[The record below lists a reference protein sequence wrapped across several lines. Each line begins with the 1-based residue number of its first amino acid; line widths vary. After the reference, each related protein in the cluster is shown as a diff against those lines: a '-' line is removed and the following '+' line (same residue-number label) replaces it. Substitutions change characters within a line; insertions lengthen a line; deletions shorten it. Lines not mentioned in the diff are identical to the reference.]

1 MKTNKFYLLIAA
13 VLTFLF
19 TFPPTNI
26 FAQETII
33 GRLDKSLGVKLPVKY
48 EAKVRELI
56 KNNDVFK
63 VKGADDFTAQFIEN
77 EMKADWNID
86 KQNQLLFLWHSIYK
100 KITKEDLYDGQDGD
114 AKVAEDFGS
123 RIVGLKMRISGQKY
137 ENSIADFFDKKN
149 AEYDRQSAE
158 YDRQSAEA
166 RQRTAENERLADEA
180 NRKADEA
187 NRKADEAN
195 RKADENIRIIDEANR
210 GIAEALKKNMK
221 TDSLA
226 LKDVVKFYTLYKNN
240 PSIVKPGE
248 IKLSKET
255 ANWFF
260 KDCEEKGIDYKAI
273 LHKEV
278 GDEKMLK
285 EMLKFYG
292 IE

>member
-1 MKTNKFYLLIAA
+1 
-13 VLTFLF
+13 
-19 TFPPTNI
+19 
-26 FAQETII
+26 
-33 GRLDKSLGVKLPVKY
+33 
-48 EAKVRELI
+48 
-56 KNNDVFK
+56 
-63 VKGADDFTAQFIEN
+63 
-77 EMKADWNID
+77 
-86 KQNQLLFLWHSIYK
+86 
-100 KITKEDLYDGQDGD
+100 
-114 AKVAEDFGS
+114 
-123 RIVGLKMRISGQKY
+123 
-137 ENSIADFFDKKN
+137 
-149 AEYDRQSAE
+149 
-158 YDRQSAEA
+158 
-166 RQRTAENERLADEA
+166 
-180 NRKADEA
+180 
-187 NRKADEAN
+187 
-195 RKADENIRIIDEANR
+195 
-210 GIAEALKKNMK
+210 MK

>member
-137 ENSIADFFDKKN
+137 ENSIADFFGKRN
-149 AEYDRQSAE
+149 AELDKSIAGSDKRIAESDKRIAESDKRIAEARRQSAE
-158 YDRQSAEA
+158 ARRQSAEA
-166 RQRTAENERLADEA
+166 RQRTAEYERLADEA
-180 NRKADEA
+180 NRKA
-187 NRKADEAN
+187 
-195 RKADENIRIIDEANR
+195 
-210 GIAEALKKNMK
+210 AEALKENMK
-221 TDSLA
+221 TDSIGV
-226 LKDVVKFYTLYKNN
+226 KDAVKSYTIIKNN
-240 PSIVKPGE
+240 PSIATPGE
-248 IKLSKET
+248 IKLAKET
-255 ANWFF
+255 AIWFF
-260 KDCEEKGIDYKAI
+260 KDCEENGIDYKAI
-273 LHKEV
+273 LRKEV

>member
-1 MKTNKFYLLIAA
+1 MKTNKSYLLIAA
-13 VLTFLF
+13 VLTILF
-19 TFPPTNI
+19 TFPPTHTL
-26 FAQETII
+26 AQETII
-33 GRLDKSLGVKLPVKY
+33 GRLDKSLGVKLPAAY

-63 VKGADDFTAQFIEN
+63 VRGADDFTAQFIEN

-180 NRKADEA
+180 NRKADE
-187 NRKADEAN
+187 
-195 RKADENIRIIDEANR
+195 NIRIIDEANR
-210 GIAEALKKNMK
+210 GIAEALKKTMK

-260 KDCEEKGIDYKAI
+260 KNCEENGIDYKAI